1 MMAPVRSW
9 LLGMTCAAMV
19 MALAESLIHEGRM
32 RKICRLAGGLVM
44 VLAAVSPILRLD
56 LASLE
61 GWPADLSAAGGEYAA
76 ALERGNDFLYET
88 IIAEQ
93 TAAYISDKAAEL
105 GVDCTAEV
113 AVAPDADGTPVPAS
127 AVLRGSWTNGQ
138 RQDLTDLLERDLGLA
153 PDCIRFER
161 TEP

>member
-1 MMAPVRSW
+1 MMSLVKSW

-19 MALAESLIHEGRM
+19 MALAESLIPEGRM

-44 VLAAVSPILRLD
+44 VLAAVSPVLQLD
-56 LASLE
+56 LTALE
-61 GWPADLSAAGGEYAA
+61 NWPAELSSAGGQYTA

-88 IIAEQ
+88 IIAEK

-105 GVDCTAEV
+105 GASCTAEV
-113 AVAPDADGTPVPAS
+113 TVVQTAEGMPLPAS
-127 AVLRGSWTNGQ
+127 AVLRGTWTAEQ
-138 RQDLTDLLERDLGLA
+138 QSELAALLTRDLGLD
-153 PDCIRFER
+153 PDCVRFER